1 MKIPYPDVQQPKTIK
16 DSEHGGIGHF
26 AKELAMLQHRFV
38 SGGLGEAPD
47 LNLVMDAKS
56 PRSDFSQAA

>member
-1 MKIPYPDVQQPKTIK
+1 MTIK